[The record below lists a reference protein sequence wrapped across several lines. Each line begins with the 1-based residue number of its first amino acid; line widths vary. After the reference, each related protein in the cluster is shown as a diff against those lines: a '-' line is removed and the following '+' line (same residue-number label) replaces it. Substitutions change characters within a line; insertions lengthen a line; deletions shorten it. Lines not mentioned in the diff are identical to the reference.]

1 MTNLPRNKDAIGDR
15 DEITAALRAGR
26 ELGPEYDEA
35 IAASLVERVEDT
47 IEERVKHHV
56 AAQMSTREVH
66 RKGVSANT
74 ARMVLALVCLGVSI
88 PVTAMTAAM
97 VGGPGALFVV
107 WLGLI
112 AFYLVAVGGMR
123 R

>member
-1 MTNLPRNKDAIGDR
+1 MGDMTNLPKDK
-15 DEITAALRAGR
+15 DEIAAALRAGR
-26 ELGPEYDEA
+26 ELGPEYDDA
-35 IAASLVERVEDT
+35 IAASLVDRVEDT

-56 AAQMSTREVH
+56 AVQMSSREVPG
-66 RKGVSANT
+66 KGVASNT
-74 ARMVLALVCLGVSI
+74 ARMVLALVCLGVSV
-88 PVTAMTAAM
+88 PATAMAAAM

-112 AFYLVAVGGMR
+112 TFYLVAVGGMR